1 MVRRSFYIV
10 NGITLYRLI
19 AAPVMIILIF
29 TGNIEI
35 FKWLLPVSFFTDMVD
50 GYLAR
55 KFKVISIIGTKLDSI
70 ADDLTIVAAIVGLFV
85 LEPQF
90 IREEIIWIVVLL
102 VLFLFQTI
110 LALIKYHKLSG
121 FHTYSAKVSALLQG
135 CFLILIFLLSE
146 PVYPL
151 FYLASISTSIDLVEE
166 ILLIFLLPK
175 WEADVKGVY
184 WVLKRK
190 QKRYQKKED
199 RNPWRLF

>member
-90 IREEIIWIVVLL
+90 IREEIIWIGVLL

-135 CFLILIFLLSE
+135 CFLILIFLLGA
-146 PVYPL
+146 PLYPL
-151 FYLASISTSIDLVEE
+151 FYLAAISTSIDLVEE
-166 ILLIFLLPK
+166 IILIFLLPK
-175 WEADVKGVY
+175 WETDVKGVY

-190 QKRYQKKED
+190 QRRNQKNKTEISD
-199 RNPWRLF
+199 NF